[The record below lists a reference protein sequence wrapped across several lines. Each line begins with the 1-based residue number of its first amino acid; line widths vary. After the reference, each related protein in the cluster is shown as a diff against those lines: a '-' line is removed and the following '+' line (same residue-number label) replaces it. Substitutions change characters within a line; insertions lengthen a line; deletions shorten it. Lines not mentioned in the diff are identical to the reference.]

1 MKKIPVV
8 LSPCSTYAIKSQSY
22 TSTSQL
28 IEKQDPQSNLLGLW
42 KEEVLS
48 LFLASLLLTPAT
60 TIFFYSSMNQA
71 FLKDMALDVQYR
83 RVKSSKGSRL
93 IEMFLLFIV
102 CYQVIRLYKKIQM
115 LVFKILF
122 HDILSHCNNSNEI
135 NSLFYGCKK
144 ALVNY
149 FEMNFFFGQKTF

>member
-83 RVKSSKGSRL
+83 RVKSSKGSRKQAQSSRL
-93 IEMFLLFIV
+93 IEMFWLFIV
-102 CYQVIRLYKKIQM
+102 CSLSYKNVLKF
-115 LVFKILF
+115 FK
-122 HDILSHCNNSNEI
+122 
-135 NSLFYGCKK
+135 Y
-144 ALVNY
+144 
-149 FEMNFFFGQKTF
+149 

>member
-1 MKKIPVV
+1 MKKTT
-8 LSPCSTYAIKSQSY
+8 SCFGEPCITYAIKSQSY
-22 TSTSQL
+22 TSTRQL

-83 RVKSSKGSRL
+83 RVKSSKGSKKQAQSSRL
-93 IEMFLLFIV
+93 IEMFWFIV
-102 CYQVIRLYKKIQM
+102 CSLSYKNVLKF
-115 LVFKILF
+115 FK
-122 HDILSHCNNSNEI
+122 
-135 NSLFYGCKK
+135 Y
-144 ALVNY
+144 
-149 FEMNFFFGQKTF
+149 